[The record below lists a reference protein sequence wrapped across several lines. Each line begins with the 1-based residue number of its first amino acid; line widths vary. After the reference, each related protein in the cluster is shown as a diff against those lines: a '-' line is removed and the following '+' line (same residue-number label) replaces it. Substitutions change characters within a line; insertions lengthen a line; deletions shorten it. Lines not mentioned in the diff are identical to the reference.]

1 MSESNFL
8 PVKPNING
16 ENAPANRDRN
26 IFANNKDADIQQFIN
41 NKKMNAL
48 SIDSP
53 KTKEEILVS
62 KKEQQKS
69 SSKSKDSAQSDSPD
83 EPSGDGTKNSSN
95 GFSWVIIG
103 LAIVIIILILIIVY
117 YVINY
122 NNITST
128 PLIPESVM
136 KPTPVAKQPSVD
148 DMKESN
154 NITYIPDKPVATKND
169 LTSVLNRL
177 QTIPEVD
184 EQEHIEAESDKNE
197 TPAQDANKFDKHT
210 EMCKESL
217 MENIIEEKLEDMSKA
232 SYSEYEMDPE
242 LIDEFRAQ
250 AMDES

>member
-16 ENAPANRDRN
+16 ENAPTNRDRN

-69 SSKSKDSAQSDSPD
+69 SSKSKDSSQSDSPD
-83 EPSGDGTKNSSN
+83 ESSGDGAKNSSN

-122 NNITST
+122 NNITSI

-136 KPTPVAKQPSVD
+136 KPTPVTKQPSVND
-148 DMKESN
+148 RREIN
-154 NITYIPDKPVATKND
+154 NISYTHDKPVATKND

-177 QTIPEVD
+177 QTIPEVNEEEHNGVEANKLD
-184 EQEHIEAESDKNE
+184 IVEQNAE
-197 TPAQDANKFDKHT
+197 KFDKNI
-210 EMCKESL
+210 EMNKESL